1 MLRRKNKLLLLKLLS
16 LFSVVRGYN
25 ILMIVLAQ
33 YLAAIYILA
42 PNLPL
47 RRVVFDLNLF
57 IIVIAS
63 GLVIAGGY
71 IINNFYDAEKDL
83 INKPRKSMLDR
94 LVSQRFKL
102 TTYFVLNFLAV
113 FAASYVSFRAVLFF
127 SAYIFG
133 IWFYSHKLKRLPFV
147 GNIVSATLSI
157 APFFAV
163 FVYYK
168 NFETVIFVH
177 AMFLFLLIWAR
188 EMIKD
193 LENITGDL
201 AQNYSTVPIL
211 YGARTS
217 KICISVLIILTLLP
231 SYLLITKFD
240 VGHMYLYF
248 MGSSLLLIF
257 LLIILWKSTSK
268 KHYVLLHNI
277 LKFIIVVGVFS
288 ILLIDVDLILNRF
301 RQWNII

>member
-1 MLRRKNKLLLLKLLS
+1 MLSRKNKLLLLKLLS

-33 YLAAIYILA
+33 YLASIYIIA

-47 RRVVFDLNLF
+47 RKVIFDLNLF
-57 IIVIAS
+57 FIVLASALVIAS
-63 GLVIAGGY
+63 GY

-83 INKPRKSMLDR
+83 INKPKKSMLDR

-102 TTYFVLNFLAV
+102 TTYFILNFLSV

-133 IWFYSHKLKRLPFV
+133 IWFYSHKLKKVPFM
-147 GNIVSATLSI
+147 GNFVSTSLAI

-177 AMFLFLLIWAR
+177 AIFLFLLMFAR

-193 LENITGDL
+193 LENMKGDL
-201 AQNYSTVPIL
+201 TQNYKTIPIL
-211 YGARTS
+211 YGAKIS
-217 KICISVLIILTLLP
+217 KILISVLILFTLIP
-231 SYLLITKFD
+231 SILLIVKFD
-240 VGHMYLYF
+240 VGYMHYYF
-248 MGSSLLLIF
+248 IGCIILLILSLILLLN
-257 LLIILWKSTSK
+257 SRTK
-268 KHYVLLHNI
+268 KHYVWLHNI
-277 LKFIIVVGVFS
+277 LKFVIIAGVFS
-288 ILLIDVDLILNRF
+288 ILLIDIDLVLNR
-301 RQWNII
+301 IL